1 MFFQK
6 QLLINAAVVG
16 EIIAKNERYLA
27 KQIGIF
33 MSNIVLKL
41 SLPLGFVLAV
51 SSDFTISHLS
61 KFFV

>member
-41 SLPLGFVLAV
+41 PISLGFVLAV
-51 SSDFTISHLS
+51 SSAFTTSRLS

>member
-6 QLLINAAVVG
+6 QLLINAAVVE

-41 SLPLGFVLAV
+41 PIPLRFVLAV